1 MPIDQALEELKQYV
15 QDLTSVGD
23 AREYIK
29 VNRQDFLN
37 KFAKVAQYYNYIKAN
52 CKGTEWADLVDITAN
67 IKRINPSLDRFVE
80 IITRP
85 QLQQTRVSQ
94 TSQRSNFDSSGL
106 TSTITSL
113 VSEINNMRGWEPKE
127 IEEIEWRLKKCQEQL
142 VTNKDSF
149 SPNVYQILSRDI
161 SATLNKINS
170 FKNMLNSEEMR
181 SALR

>member
-1 MPIDQALEELKQYV
+1 MPIDQALEELKKYA
-15 QDLTSVGD
+15 QDLASVGD

-37 KFAKVAQYYNYIKAN
+37 KFAKVVQYYNYIKEN
-52 CKGTEWADLVDITAN
+52 CKGTEWADLVDIAAN
-67 IKRINPSLDRFVE
+67 IKRINPSLDKFVE

-113 VSEINNMRGWEPKE
+113 VSEINNMRGWEPKK
-127 IEEIEWRLKKCQEQL
+127 IEEIEWKLNRCQEQL
-142 VTNKDSF
+142 KINQSSF
-149 SPNVYQILSRDI
+149 SQNVYQILLHDI
-161 SATLNKINS
+161 NGTLNKINS